1 MSRQLTTFE
10 KTNKKDVDDALIESD
25 IEDDEEELKDQVNDA
40 PAIGLFKH
48 KSTLTKSK
56 TFVEPVRN

>member
-1 MSRQLTTFE
+1 ME
-10 KTNKKDVDDALIESD
+10 EEN
-25 IEDDEEELKDQVNDA
+25 IEDDEEELKDQVNDT